1 MIILVLRFPFTKQLE
16 IAHIHFLT
24 APGTKKKRVSI
35 ESESIQNAENTDF
48 GVSS

>member
-24 APGTKKKRVSI
+24 APGTKKRVNI

-48 GVSS
+48 WS